1 MSNDAL
7 ISIPD
12 DPFVAYWGKG
22 FADVFTIFILIG
34 DIRAKLKFQ
43 AHKGGSML
51 RITS

>member
-22 FADVFTIFILIG
+22 LADVFTIFIMIG
-34 DIRAKLKFQ
+34 DILAKLNFQ
-43 AHKGGSML
+43 VQKGGPTL

>member
-1 MSNDAL
+1 MSSDAL

-12 DPFVAYWGKG
+12 DPLVAYWGKG
-22 FADVFTIFILIG
+22 LADVLTIFILIA

-43 AHKGGSML
+43 GHKGSSML